1 MGIPSYLKELIKLY
15 PNIKSGRKN
24 YFETN
29 KRIEKNIKL
38 IKKYLSKKNNKN

>member
-15 PNIKSGRKN
+15 PSITSGRKN

-29 KRIEKNIKL
+29 KKIKKNIKL
-38 IKKYLSKKNNKN
+38 IKKYLSKKNKR

>member
-15 PNIKSGRKN
+15 PSITSGRKN

-29 KRIEKNIKL
+29 KRIKKKYKINKKIF
-38 IKKYLSKKNNKN
+38 IKKK